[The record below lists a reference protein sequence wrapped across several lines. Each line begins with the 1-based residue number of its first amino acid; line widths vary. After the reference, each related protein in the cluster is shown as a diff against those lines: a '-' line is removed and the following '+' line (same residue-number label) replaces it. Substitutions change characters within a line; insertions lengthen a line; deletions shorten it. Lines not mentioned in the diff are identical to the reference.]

1 MKRLMLATAFVLMIS
16 TFAQAEDPSPYK
28 GINFQWEY
36 GDYATHAGFN
46 IYQVGPINAPGTTEP
61 IVTVTD
67 RTKRDCYHL
76 MPLVIGQS
84 MCFTMD
90 AFDSKGNKSGMSK
103 EACIIV
109 PLPGVESFLAFP
121 GVK

>member
-1 MKRLMLATAFVLMIS
+1 MKRLMLAAAFALMIP

-46 IYQVGPINAPGTTEP
+46 IYQVGTTEP
-61 IVTVTD
+61 IVKITD

-76 MPLVIGQS
+76 MSLVIGQS

-90 AFDSKGNKSGMSK
+90 AFDSKGNKSEMSK
-103 EACIIV
+103 EVCIIV

>member
-1 MKRLMLATAFVLMIS
+1 MKRLMLAAALALMIPI
-16 TFAQAEDPSPYK
+16 FAQAETPSPYK
-28 GINFQWEY
+28 GISFQWEY
-36 GDYATHAGFN
+36 GDYAIHSGFN
-46 IYQVGPINAPGTTEP
+46 IYQVGKVDP
-61 IVTVTD
+61 IVKVTD
-67 RTKRDCYHL
+67 RTKRDCFHL
-76 MPLVIGQS
+76 MQLTIGQS

-103 EACIIV
+103 EVCIIV

>member
-1 MKRLMLATAFVLMIS
+1 MKKVIVALCILGCTLANIAH
-16 TFAQAEDPSPYK
+16 AEDPSPYK
-28 GINFQWEY
+28 GVNFSWTY
-36 GDYATHAGFN
+36 GDYASHAGFN
-46 IYQVGPINAPGTTEP
+46 IYQVGKVEP
-61 IVTVTD
+61 IVKVTD
-67 RTKRDCYHL
+67 RTKRDCFHS
-76 MPLVIGQS
+76 MSLVIGQS

-103 EACIIV
+103 EVCIIV

>member
-1 MKRLMLATAFVLMIS
+1 MKRLILAAALALMIP

-36 GDYATHAGFN
+36 GDYAVHTGFN
-46 IYQVGPINAPGTTEP
+46 IYQVGKVDPIMK
-61 IVTVTD
+61 ITD
-67 RTKRDCYHL
+67 RAKRNCFHSMSL
-76 MPLVIGQS
+76 AIGQS
-84 MCFTMD
+84 TCFTMD
-90 AFDSKGNKSGMSK
+90 AFDSKGNKSEMSK
-103 EACIIV
+103 EVCIIV